1 MNLKQRAIKGLF
13 WSGIQHWGRQAGAL
27 LTFIVLARLLEPEAF
42 GLVALANTFITFTYI
57 LVDQGLNAAIVQR
70 QDIETRHLD
79 AAFWTQL
86 LL

>member
-1 MNLKQRAIKGLF
+1 M
-13 WSGIQHWGRQAGAL
+13 
-27 LTFIVLARLLEPEAF
+27 
-42 GLVALANTFITFTYI
+42 ALANTFITFTYI

-86 LL
+86 LLGLMLYSRGN